1 MNVFQKLPNFE
12 FFLSHRSGMK
22 TENFEMIFI
31 CSIILFIT
39 WSFSFLNHISK
50 VPGHYINSKMQYS
63 TARTAVILS
72 YVSMTVNLIID
83 QLHTDDGM
91 DTVNTLGRLQ
101 AATKLSDRIT
111 PSNR

>member
-39 WSFSFLNHISK
+39 WSFSFVNAIRISK
-50 VPGHYINSKMQYS
+50 VPGHYIIRKNMQYS
-63 TARTAVILS
+63 TARTAV
-72 YVSMTVNLIID
+72 
-83 QLHTDDGM
+83 
-91 DTVNTLGRLQ
+91 
-101 AATKLSDRIT
+101 
-111 PSNR
+111 